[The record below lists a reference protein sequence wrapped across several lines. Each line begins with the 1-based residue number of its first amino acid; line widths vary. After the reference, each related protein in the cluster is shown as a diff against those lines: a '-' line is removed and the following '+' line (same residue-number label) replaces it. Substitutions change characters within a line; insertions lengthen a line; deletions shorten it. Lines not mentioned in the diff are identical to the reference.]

1 MRESA
6 TMVKPAAT
14 PVKGEAE
21 VPVVKERWPW
31 FFRDVFGRDMWPWFE
46 GLRFPTF
53 MEDIKVEQ
61 LVKDDVLV
69 IRAEAPGIDP
79 ATDAEVTVHDGVL
92 TLKIER
98 RQESAE
104 EHETLRRSEFR
115 YGSFERTLSLPKGV
129 HPEAVTASYTDGIL
143 EIRVPLPEEAKQP
156 KGTKV
161 PITT

>member
-1 MRESA
+1 MRGSS
-6 TMVKPAAT
+6 TMVKPVASPEKGAT
-14 PVKGEAE
+14 E

-46 GLRFPTF
+46 GFRFPAF

-61 LVKDDVLV
+61 FVKDDVLV

-79 ATDAEVTVHDGVL
+79 ATDAEVTVHDGLL
-92 TLKIER
+92 TLKVER
-98 RQESAE
+98 REESSE
-104 EHETLRRSEFR
+104 EHEATKRSEFR
-115 YGSFERTLSLPKGV
+115 YGSFERTLSLPKDV
-129 HPEAVTASYTDGIL
+129 HPEAITASYRDGIL
-143 EIRVPLPEEAKQP
+143 EIRVPLPEESRGP